1 MTSLTS
7 DVLVVG
13 GGPAGLAAA
22 IALRKHGTDVL
33 LVDAL
38 EPPIDK
44 ACGEGIMPDS
54 RRELT
59 RLGVELDPRHGAALR
74 GIRFCDD
81 RSIVSADFPSG
92 QGIGMRRVALHRALV
107 DHAREVGVRML
118 WGTRVTLKP
127 GEPAALAG
135 APVSYRY
142 LIGADG
148 LSSRIRPWAGLER
161 GELITRRF
169 GFRTHYRVAPWS
181 PYVEIHWGPLGQ
193 AYVTPVSA
201 EEVCVSVMTRF
212 SRAARSSEVIH
223 SIPALWEKLMH
234 AEIASRE
241 RGAVTTTHKLQ
252 SVVRGKV
259 ALIGDASGSAD
270 AITGEGM
277 AMGFRQALLL
287 ASAISNDD
295 LTPYAAGH
303 PEVLRLPQSMARIML
318 LMDRWHSLRRK
329 ALSVFAHDPLLFEK
343 MLQVHMGEESLPRFI
358 LEHAP
363 RLGCRMLLPSH
374 A

>member
-1 MTSLTS
+1 MTALT

-22 IALRKHGTDVL
+22 IALRKYGADVL

-54 RRELT
+54 RRDLT
-59 RLGVELDPRHGAALR
+59 RLGVELDPRHGAAFR

-81 RSIVSADFPSG
+81 CSTVSADFPSG
-92 QGIGMRRVALHRALV
+92 RGIGLRRVALHSALV
-107 DHAREVGVRML
+107 DHAREAGVRML
-118 WGTRVTLKP
+118 WGTRVTFKSRR
-127 GEPAALAG
+127 PAALG
-135 APVSYRY
+135 GSPVSYRY

-148 LSSRIRPWAGLER
+148 HSSGVRSWAGLER
-161 GELITRRF
+161 GTLLTRRF
-169 GFRTHYRVAPWS
+169 GFRAHYRVAPWS
-181 PYVEIHWGPLGQ
+181 PYVEIHWGPQGQ
-193 AYVTPVSA
+193 AYVTPVSS

-212 SRAARSSEVIH
+212 PGSTRSSEVIQ
-223 SIPALWEKLMH
+223 SIPALREKLMH
-234 AEIASRE
+234 AEVTTRE
-241 RGAVTTTHKLQ
+241 RGAVVTTHRLRR
-252 SVVRGKV
+252 VVRGNV

-277 AMGFRQALLL
+277 ALGFRQALLL
-287 ASAISNDD
+287 ARAISNDN
-295 LTPYAAGH
+295 LAPYAAGH
-303 PEVLRLPQSMARIML
+303 AAVLHLPQSMARIML

-329 ALSVFAHDPLLFEK
+329 ALSVFAQDPLLFEQ
-343 MLQVHMGEESLPRFI
+343 MLRVHMGEESLPRFI
-358 LEHAP
+358 LKHAP
-363 RLGCRMLLPSH
+363 RLGWRMLLPSH